1 MSQTIRIVAALL
13 ANNGKELEVEQ
24 ILRACVQPSRAE
36 DGCLSYILHRSIEQA
51 GRFVFVERWA
61 SQAAIEH
68 HRLMPHYQT
77 MANALTD
84 LLADR
89 QVFILEELAEELQL

>member
-1 MSQTIRIVAALL
+1 MSQSIRIVAALL
-13 ANNGKELEVEQ
+13 AKNGQEHEVEQ

-61 SQAAIEH
+61 SQAAIER
-68 HRLMPHYQT
+68 HRLMPHYTT

-84 LLADR
+84 LLDDR
-89 QVFILEELAEELQL
+89 QVFILEELAQELQL